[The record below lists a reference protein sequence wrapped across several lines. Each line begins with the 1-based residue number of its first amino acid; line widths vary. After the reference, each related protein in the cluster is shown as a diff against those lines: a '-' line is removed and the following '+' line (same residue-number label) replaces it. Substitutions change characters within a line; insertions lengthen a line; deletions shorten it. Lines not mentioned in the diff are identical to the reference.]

1 MLMGL
6 LGAQLFKI
14 MMRGCDICKRQESK
28 PENQKNDYPKC
39 DHFPQSYFENIRPH
53 CFLTTKQLEVNH
65 EQSFRPI
72 FSSG

>member
-28 PENQKNDYPKC
+28 PENQKNDNPKC
-39 DHFPQSYFENIRPH
+39 DHFPQSYFENIRPFH
-53 CFLTTKQLEVNH
+53 FLATKQLEENH
-65 EQSFRPI
+65 EQSFRQI

>member
-39 DHFPQSYFENIRPH
+39 DHFPQSNLENI
-53 CFLTTKQLEVNH
+53 
-65 EQSFRPI
+65 
-72 FSSG
+72 

>member
-14 MMRGCDICKRQESK
+14 MMRGCDIRVRQEPK

-39 DHFPQSYFENIRPH
+39 DHFPQSNLENI
-53 CFLTTKQLEVNH
+53 
-65 EQSFRPI
+65 
-72 FSSG
+72 